1 MEVLFWVICFLWI
14 IVFVH
19 MVWKITKYEKAI
31 KQYMETDINQLY
43 QENKKLKIQVRD
55 LFDALDDI
63 QDILDDFE
71 EYDEKS
77 EK

>member
-1 MEVLFWVICFLWI
+1 
-14 IVFVH
+14 

-55 LFDALDDI
+55 LSDALDDI

-71 EYDEKS
+71 DNGD
-77 EK
+77 